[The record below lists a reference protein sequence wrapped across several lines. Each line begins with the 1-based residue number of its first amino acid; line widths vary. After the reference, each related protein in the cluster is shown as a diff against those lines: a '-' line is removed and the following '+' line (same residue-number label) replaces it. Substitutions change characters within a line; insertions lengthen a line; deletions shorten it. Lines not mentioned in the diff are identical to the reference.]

1 MSQLIYAN
9 IQLTFVIGAGIA
21 YSNSTYT
28 KLELEKAMQKWF
40 RRARE
45 RYDAE
50 KKRLEAREDNIQ

>member
-1 MSQLIYAN
+1 VQ
-9 IQLTFVIGAGIA
+9 A

-40 RRARE
+40 RRAKE

-50 KKRLEAREDNIQ
+50 RKRLEAREDNIQ